1 MSAPESPERLEFA
14 VPAVAT
20 SLAPVRLALRG
31 WLLAAAVPADVV
43 EDLTIATNE
52 AVANAIENG
61 SCDPSATVRVRA
73 VREVDRL
80 AIEVIDSGCPRRQ
93 DGDDPRRGRG
103 RGVAVMQ
110 ALTDSFRIEQSTT
123 GTTVRL
129 ERVL

>member
-52 AVANAIENG
+52 AVANAIEHG
-61 SCDPSATVRVRA
+61 SCDPAATVRIRA
-73 VREVDRL
+73 VREPDRL
-80 AIEVIDSGCPRRQ
+80 TIEVIDSGCPPRES
-93 DGDDPRRGRG
+93 DDDPRRGRG

-110 ALTDSFRIEQSTT
+110 ALTDAVRIDRSTA